1 MKRGRDYLKRD
12 RRVSKMKT
20 NSSLNP
26 FLGQQVYQFVE
37 QLRELCK
44 PKSVFV
50 FTNTQEDREYIR
62 SKAIKCGEEKKLA
75 KEMHTV
81 HYDGYYDQARDLKNT
96 IYMES
101 NPELL
106 KKQTQM
112 LYSKM
117 EGIMKEKEMIIK
129 FSSLGP
135 PNSPFS
141 VYCIQITDSYYV
153 AHSEML
159 LYHDAYDT
167 LVKQEEEQNLFKF
180 VHASGELDER
190 MNSKNID
197 QRGVYIDLKNEI
209 VYSLNTQ
216 YPGNSLGLK
225 KMALRLAIQRGYNEG
240 WLAEHM
246 FLMKIQDSTTKTKS
260 MIAGAYPS
268 GCGKTSTVMLESAKI
283 YGDDLLYLRKWNGEI
298 RGVPV
303 EKGVFGIIK
312 DVSEQTDKQ
321 IWRTLHSE
329 AEIIFSNVLT
339 HQGRP
344 YWLGMGIDIP
354 GEGNNHYGVWK
365 KGQKDEVGHEVL
377 PAHKNARYTVALESL
392 QNHDPN
398 YTNPEGSKID
408 AIVFGGREPN
418 TGMPIIESKN
428 WDEGII
434 LFGASLE
441 SETTASITGKE
452 GVRRSDPMSIIDFLS
467 ISLGQ
472 YIKNYL
478 SFPNDKTKAPKIFSA
493 NYFLTGKEGNYL
505 NGKLDKTVW
514 MYWINGRVNQQYKG
528 IESPIGNFPKY
539 SDLKEL
545 FHEKLRID
553 YTKEEY
559 CEQFK
564 LRVNSHIEKLN
575 RVERKYEKE
584 KDVPKELFE
593 VLRRKRDEMMMLQKN
608 YGEEI
613 CPEVL
618 ESLMS

>member
-1 MKRGRDYLKRD
+1 MKADSPL
-12 RRVSKMKT
+12 S
-20 NSSLNP
+20 P
-26 FLGQQVYQFVE
+26 FLGQLVYQFVE
-37 QLRELCK
+37 QIIELCK

-50 FTNTQEDREYIR
+50 FTNTEEDREYIR
-62 SKAIKCGEEKKLA
+62 SNAIKCGEERKLA
-75 KEMHTV
+75 EEMHTV
-81 HYDGYYDQARDLKNT
+81 HYDGYYDQARDLKKT

-106 KKQTQM
+106 KKQTQV

-135 PNSPFS
+135 PNSLFS

-159 LYHDAYDT
+159 LYHDAYEI
-167 LVKQEEEQNLFKF
+167 LVKQEKEQNLFKF

-298 RGVPV
+298 RGAPV

-321 IWRTLHSE
+321 IWGALHSE
-329 AEIIFSNVLT
+329 AEVIFSNVLT

-344 YWLGMGIDIP
+344 YWLGMGIDMP
-354 GEGNNHYGVWK
+354 REGNNHYGAWR

-377 PAHKNARYTVALESL
+377 PAHKNARYTVELESL

-398 YTNPEGSKID
+398 YTSPEGSKID

-428 WDEGII
+428 WDEGVI

-478 SFPNDKTKAPKIFSA
+478 SFPNDKTKAPKIFGA

-514 MYWINGRVNQQYKG
+514 MYWINGRVNQLYKA
-528 IESPIGNFPKY
+528 IESPLGNFPKY

-545 FHEKLRID
+545 FHEKLGTD

-564 LRVNSHIEKLN
+564 LRVSSHIEKLS
-575 RVERKYEKE
+575 RVERKYEEE
-584 KDVPKELFE
+584 KDVPEELFE

-608 YGEEI
+608 YGREI

-618 ESLMS
+618 ESLMA